1 VDDVPGGGASGGSA
15 ADAAD
20 EDATSD
26 EDEPDRELTKE
37 EKRAQSKA
45 EKEARKRAKEEGK
58 RQKKGEKMARKAAA
72 ARVVEQQD
80 QAEQQQALALDQASD
95 YESDTTDKQAPAARQ
110 VVLKKYRVLVKC
122 SVRDTKDVTSM
133 KVGSLAK
140 GSILLVDAAEEHD
153 SVVRIATETGSGH
166 AGGWV
171 KKQSSKGKKFIEQVA
186 DTPAEGAV
194 PAQVRPEPAEV
205 AATVMLDARLP
216 TELPVGVYATSNDF
230 AAKAE
235 PGVRSFQREPEPEF
249 NYWTPPTYS
258 RNPAGGSKSG
268 SVRSADAAGPAT
280 HTVSR
285 LQPSLLAAAPD
296 EPAARSR

>member
-1 VDDVPGGGASGGSA
+1 LTPLGLFLRTSICVAFYERLPTRLNPLAERTRFSQVSPSRGMAFDDFVSTVIAGYTADDAPVDTWNQTQPSEAISSGRSHPLTPDRHGTRRQESRWREPNSGGDSGSETESEGEGSAIPLRPPGYFYSTRGRQDPDDSDATSDDEVPDDSDATSDDEVPSGKVDDVPGGGASGGSA

-140 GSILLVDAAEEHD
+140 
-153 SVVRIATETGSGH
+153 
-166 AGGWV
+166 
-171 KKQSSKGKKFIEQVA
+171 
-186 DTPAEGAV
+186 
-194 PAQVRPEPAEV
+194 
-205 AATVMLDARLP
+205 
-216 TELPVGVYATSNDF
+216 
-230 AAKAE
+230 
-235 PGVRSFQREPEPEF
+235 
-249 NYWTPPTYS
+249 
-258 RNPAGGSKSG
+258 
-268 SVRSADAAGPAT
+268 
-280 HTVSR
+280 
-285 LQPSLLAAAPD
+285 
-296 EPAARSR
+296 